1 MLKVNVPGESSEDSI
16 DMQQA
21 PTSTN
26 IDNESSE
33 SATNLTNLAVENID
47 DEDRNRSTSIVI

>member
-1 MLKVNVPGESSEDSI
+1 MFRESQVRTALI
-16 DMQQA
+16 CGKLQ
-21 PTSTN
+21 TFTN